1 MNERYTKL
9 FALPENLYTESAP
22 VVIAAGALL
31 KDNQTGKI
39 LAQIKYKNISSK
51 IIKAVKVAVR
61 AFDVSGTEIESVAE
75 YQYLDLSAARDT
87 EFGQKNAILLP
98 NAVTR
103 SFSCECKSIIFADG
117 TSWEETGAEWT
128 PLAEPKLLTQ
138 KLGGLAAQYQRET
151 IGNAQFVTTDDRD
164 LWICACGAI
173 NRQDEEKCH
182 TCRSEK
188 SALLAALD
196 TDILKKHNE
205 DYNKAKAEQEAK
217 QAAET
222 KIKKAKTKKISIIA
236 AACAVVVIAAI
247 VVIAQIVVPPSKYN
261 SAVALMNEG
270 KYEEALKEFE
280 DLSGYKD
287 SADMISETKY
297 QWAISLLGNDDQDA
311 YEIFI
316 ALGDYKDC
324 QEYLDKFELYL
335 VEECSDSYSAGLS
348 YVITYEYDDNNNLIL
363 STTEYDT
370 SSSTTVYEYSDDNV
384 LIKST
389 YASENSNGTTSTI
402 VREYDEYGNIIRQA
416 FNDSSLSSSTTTSTT
431 TNSYT
436 YYENGKP
443 KTCETCETVIFKF
456 KNTIKNTRRSFY
468 TYDEN
473 GGYSKEIRSTAGEI
487 IANYQLECDSHGNA
501 ISYKKVKDGEIID
514 IEYACSNTYDENGNL
529 TEKKYLTYDENGNLT
544 KEKDLHGYTY
554 KWEYDENNL
563 VRDQY
568 IYKGDKEIQHI
579 TYMYGY
585 FYTK

>member
-1 MNERYTKL
+1 MSERYTKL

-128 PLAEPKLLTQ
+128 PLAEPKLLAQ

-217 QAAET
+217 QAAEI

-297 QWAISLLGNDDQDA
+297 QWAISLLGNDDQAA

-335 VEECSDSYSAGLS
+335 VEEYSDSDPYYGSGS
-348 YVITYEYDDNNNLIL
+348 CVITYEYDDNNNLIL
-363 STTEYDT
+363 STSTTEYASLSAT
-370 SSSTTVYEYSDDNV
+370 VSTTVYEYSDDNV

-389 YASENSNGTTSTI
+389 DASEYSNGTTSTI
-402 VREYDEYGNIIRQA
+402 VREYDEYGNVIRQA
-416 FNDSSLSSSTTTSTT
+416 INASSLPSSTT

-443 KTCETCETVIFKF
+443 KTRRETVIFQDGQKG
-456 KNTIKNTRRSFY
+456 TTTFY

-514 IEYACSNTYDENGNL
+514 IEYEYSNTYDENGNL
-529 TEKKYLTYDENGNLT
+529 TEQKHLTYDENGNLT
-544 KEKDLHGYTY
+544 GDYTY

-568 IYKGDKEIQHI
+568 IYSGDKEMHHT

-585 FYTK
+585 FYTN